1 MGCGSSSLK
10 GDSDPAGGS
19 KEDKER
25 SYAIDKQIDDDA
37 KKLRRECKILLL
49 GMFSPA
55 ALPLSLL
62 EVLTSS
68 MNQQDRVN
76 LERVRSSNR

>member
-10 GDSDPAGGS
+10 GNSDPAGGS

-49 GMFSPA
+49 GMFSSCY
-55 ALPLSLL
+55 SL
-62 EVLTSS
+62 VLYHYILTI
-68 MNQQDRVN
+68 
-76 LERVRSSNR
+76 E

>member
-10 GDSDPAGGS
+10 GNSDPAGGS

-49 GMFSPA
+49 GMSPPA
-55 ALPLSLL
+55 ISP
-62 EVLTSS
+62 VLYHYILT
-68 MNQQDRVN
+68 MT
-76 LERVRSSNR
+76 L

>member
-1 MGCGSSSLK
+1 MT
-10 GDSDPAGGS
+10 GS

-49 GMFSPA
+49 GKSQT
-55 ALPLSLL
+55 LSLN
-62 EVLTSS
+62 VYTT
-68 MNQQDRVN
+68 
-76 LERVRSSNR
+76 